1 MSPDDALFS
10 AEAGSSPDDAL
21 HDVRFTGLTAANG
34 PISLAAERGPGE
46 GEPLLLV
53 MGLGM
58 QMHFWP
64 DDLLARFAGRGFAT
78 ARFDNR
84 DVGCSTHLVGH
95 GAPGLAALLTTPRR
109 VAAYRISDMARDA
122 VAVLD
127 ALGWQSAHVVGA
139 SMGGMIAQAMAI
151 ENPERVRSLT
161 SIMSTP
167 SPRIGRPTMTAAA
180 ALLTAAPRSAAEAGE
195 RLVRVGAVIGSPGF
209 PQDEQWLNA
218 YARRAFARDRDLAG
232 VRRQLAA
239 INASPS
245 RVRGL
250 RGVRV
255 PTLVVHGAQ
264 DVLVRPAGGRATA
277 AAVPGARLVMVP
289 GMGHSIPRELWDT
302 VVDGVAELVR

>member
-1 MSPDDALFS
+1 MSTDAQGS
-10 AEAGSSPDDAL
+10 ATFRE
-21 HDVRFTGLTAANG
+21 LTAANG
-34 PISLAAERGPGE
+34 DIRLACESSGAVD

-58 QMHFWP
+58 QMYFWP
-64 DDLLARFAGRGFAT
+64 DELLARFADRGFAT

-84 DVGCSTHLVGH
+84 DVGCSTHLRERGT
-95 GAPGLAALLTTPRR
+95 PGLAALLTVPRR
-109 VAAYRISDMARDA
+109 VAPYRISDMADDA

-127 ALGWQSAHVVGA
+127 ALGWASAHVVGA

-151 ENPERVRSLT
+151 EHPARVRSLT

-167 SPRIGRPTMTAAA
+167 SNWIGRPTVAAAA
-180 ALLTAAPRSAAEAGE
+180 ALLTAPPRTVEENAD
-195 RLVRVGAVIGSPGF
+195 RLVKVNRVIGSPGY
-209 PQDEQWLNA
+209 PTDEQWLRSYA
-218 YARRAFARDRDLAG
+218 YRAFARSHDPGG
-232 VRRQLAA
+232 VARQLAA

-255 PTLVVHGAQ
+255 PTLVVHGAA

-277 AAVPGARLVMVP
+277 AAVPGARLLELP
-289 GMGHSIPRELWDT
+289 GMGHSLPRELWDT
-302 VVDGVAELVR
+302 VADEIATLAR

>member
-1 MSPDDALFS
+1 MTADA
-10 AEAGSSPDDAL
+10 
-21 HDVRFTGLTAANG
+21 FTGLTAQNG
-34 PISLAAERGPGE
+34 PVRLAVERGPGE

-64 DDLLARFAGRGFAT
+64 DGLLVRFAERGFAT

-84 DVGCSTHLVGH
+84 DVGCSTHLRER
-95 GAPGLAALLTTPRR
+95 GAPGLVALLAAPRR
-109 VAAYRISDMARDA
+109 VAPYRISDMAGDA

-127 ALGWQSAHVVGA
+127 ALGWESAHVVGA
-139 SMGGMIAQAMAI
+139 SMGGMIAQALAI
-151 ENPERVRSLT
+151 EHPERVRSLT

-167 SPRIGRPTMTAAA
+167 SPRIGRPTTAAAA
-180 ALLTAAPRSAAEAGE
+180 ALLSAPPRTADEAAE
-195 RLVRVGAVIGSPGF
+195 RLVRVGRVIGSPGF
-209 PQDEQWLNA
+209 PADEEWLRS
-218 YARRAFARDRDLAG
+218 YARKAFARCHDPSG

-255 PTLVVHGAQ
+255 PTLVVHGAD
-264 DVLVRPAGGRATA
+264 DVLVRPSGGRATA
-277 AAVPGARLVMVP
+277 AAVPGARLLMLP
-289 GMGHSIPRELWDT
+289 GMGHSLPQELWDT
-302 VVDGVAELVR
+302 VVEGVADLVRQGGAGQR

>member
-1 MSPDDALFS
+1 MSGTTY
-10 AEAGSSPDDAL
+10 EE
-21 HDVRFTGLTAANG
+21 LTAAHG
-34 PISLAAERGPGE
+34 PISLAAERGPGA

-64 DDLLARFAGRGFAT
+64 DELLDRFATRGFAT

-84 DVGCSTHLVGH
+84 DVGCSTHLRER

-109 VAAYRISDMARDA
+109 VAAYRISDMAGDA

-127 ALGWQSAHVVGA
+127 ALGWPSAHVVGA

-151 ENPERVRSLT
+151 EHPARVRSLT

-167 SPRIGRPTMTAAA
+167 SPRIGRPTVAAAA
-180 ALLTAAPRSAAEAGE
+180 ALLTPPPRTADEAAE
-195 RLVRVGAVIGSPGF
+195 RLVTVGKVIGSPGY
-209 PQDEQWLNA
+209 PMDTEWLRC
-218 YARRAFARDRDLAG
+218 YAHRAFARGHDPGG
-232 VRRQLAA
+232 VARQLAA

-255 PTLVVHGAQ
+255 PTLVVHGEQ

-277 AAVPGARLVMVP
+277 AAVPGARLMVLP
-289 GMGHSIPRELWDT
+289 GMGHSMPRELWDAI
-302 VVDGVAELVR
+302 VGGVAELAGAGG